1 MDVLIATAGVL
12 PPGPVADFVEVLVG
26 TRGNATVMNVTQAP
40 AEFLDE
46 LEDGPWQPFDAPAGL
61 SDRDRAA
68 READRYIRERG
79 AKIVAPVVAALKL
92 REVETAT
99 LFMEADDV
107 AQAII
112 DTAERVGADVI
123 VMGATRRLF
132 DEMSWTSVSM
142 TVTARSS
149 LPVLLIPE
157 PAQPDN

>member
-26 TRGNATVMNVTQAP
+26 ARGHATVMNVTQAP

-46 LEDGPWQPFDAPAGL
+46 LEDGSWQPFDAPAGP

-68 READRYIRERG
+68 READRYIQERG
-79 AKIVAPVVAALKL
+79 AKIVAPVVAALRL
-92 REVETAT
+92 RDVETAT
-99 LFMEADDV
+99 LFVEADDV

-112 DTAERVGADVI
+112 DTAERVGADAI

-132 DEMSWTSVSM
+132 NEMSWTSVSM

-157 PAQPDN
+157 PS

>member
-1 MDVLIATAGVL
+1 MLRVL

-26 TRGNATVMNVTQAP
+26 PRGKATVMNVTQAP

-46 LEDGPWQPFDAPAGL
+46 LEDGSWQPFDAPAGPT
-61 SDRDRAA
+61 DRDRAA
-68 READRYIRERG
+68 READRYIQERG
-79 AKIVAPVVAALKL
+79 AKIVAPVVAALRL

-99 LFMEADDV
+99 LFVEADDV

-112 DTAERVGADVI
+112 DTAERVGADAI

-132 DEMSWTSVSM
+132 DEMTWTSVSM
-142 TVTARSS
+142 TVTAKSS

-157 PAQPDN
+157 PAQPDT